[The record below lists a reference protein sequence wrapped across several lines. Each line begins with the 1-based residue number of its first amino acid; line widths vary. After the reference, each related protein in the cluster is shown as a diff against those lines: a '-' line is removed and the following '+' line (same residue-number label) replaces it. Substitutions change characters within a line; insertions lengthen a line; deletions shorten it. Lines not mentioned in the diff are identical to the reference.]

1 MNDPSQITFWIGKL
15 KAGDDEAAAKV
26 WDQFFHRVR
35 ALAEKKL
42 GTLPRRAYDAD
53 DLALSAINAL
63 CIGAREERFRQLE
76 TGRDLWQ
83 LLALIT
89 ARKAANVW
97 QKQARIKEVGESV
110 LDGHAGGSVQGMARV
125 PAGGPDD
132 LLDAID
138 DTCVE
143 LFRRLDDRLRRVA
156 LLRLQ
161 GYSNDEIAAQI
172 GRSVKSVERYL
183 KLVRD
188 RWEAGRTEQS

>member
-1 MNDPSQITFWIGKL
+1 MNDQSQITFWIGKL
-15 KAGDDEAAAKV
+15 KSGDDEAATRV
-26 WDQFFHRVR
+26 WDQFFHRVK

-42 GTLPRRAYDAD
+42 GSVPRRTYDAD

-63 CIGAREERFRQLE
+63 CVGAQKDRFRQLE

-83 LLALIT
+83 LLAMIT

-97 QKQARIKEVGESV
+97 QKQARNREVGESA
-110 LDGHAGGSVQGMARV
+110 LGMPTDGNPDGFAQI
-125 PAGGPDD
+125 PATQPGD

-138 DTCVE
+138 GTCVD
-143 LFRRLDDRLRRVA
+143 LLSRLDDRLREVA

-161 GYSNDEIAAQI
+161 GYANEEIAEQI

-183 KLVRD
+183 KLIRD
-188 RWEAGRTEQS
+188 RWETDRPE